1 MLIFALKCDRCAF
14 QVSPTGGGY
23 MYVLDADGNRVI
35 CPHPLEFT
43 TVERVTGM
51 SWDSAPEKGLVHYAI
66 QALCLRCA
74 EVFDAE
80 YEAGKPLNAQCPK
93 CGVADARSVLD
104 SAGTRCPQCHEGSL
118 RRDDIGVA

>member
-14 QVSPTGGGY
+14 QVSPTGGRY
-23 MYVLDADGNRVI
+23 MYVFDAGGNRVV
-35 CPHPLEFT
+35 CPHPLEIN

-51 SWDSAPEKGLVHYAI
+51 SCDAASEKGLVHYAI

-80 YEAGKPLNAQCPK
+80 YKRDEQLDARCPR
-93 CGVADARSVLD
+93 CGAADARSVLD
-104 SAGTRCPQCHEGSL
+104 SAGTRCPQCREGTL
-118 RRDDIGVA
+118 QRDDIGVA